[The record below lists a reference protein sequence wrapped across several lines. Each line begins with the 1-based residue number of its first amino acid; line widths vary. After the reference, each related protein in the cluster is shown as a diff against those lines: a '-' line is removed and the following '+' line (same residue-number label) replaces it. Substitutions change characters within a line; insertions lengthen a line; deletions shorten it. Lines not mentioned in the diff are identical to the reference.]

1 MAWRIENAIVRG
13 EIDNTSPGRTVGRL
27 WLIHQEQ
34 PLELDLVGDCWR
46 DLAGAVLT
54 FQNPCPDYSLEAP
67 GLASPQSGVVG
78 DMTASRKGKVHH
90 TELHS
95 VGFTWQNHLSLEW
108 FDVVNGRVLVET
120 PLFDLQISER
130 QWEQTNQEE
139 ERQKSANLEAMRG
152 FIHVFLQRGANLDL
166 WTEENADEFAWE
178 KRFRES
184 DRLTEAFQELVE
196 KYADD
201 PASQQKLSYAMGWDR
216 MLGEEQDSDVLTL
229 ESDDTQDFDEDSD
242 DPSEEEWADI
252 ETWEDFL
259 EEEFGDYV
267 VHPLQLK
274 AHDVATAAVELL
286 GDNIESNGPESR
298 LCAQLMQIAAKLAGA
313 LNFSGE
319 SFDQEPG
326 YILALLKRCLHWQND
341 AISTCH
347 ELLSGCKDPEQEQA
361 LLAIR
366 ESIFAVRDQITEM
379 RREYKQN

>member
-1 MAWRIENAIVRG
+1 MAWRIENAIVHG

-27 WLIHQEQ
+27 WLIHQEH

-54 FQNPCPDYSLEAP
+54 FHNPHPDYSLEAP

-78 DMTASRKGKVHH
+78 DMTASRKGKVYH
-90 TELHS
+90 TDLDEE
-95 VGFTWQNHLSLEW
+95 GFTWQNHLSLEW

-120 PLFDLQISER
+120 PLFDLQLSER
-130 QWEQTNQEE
+130 HWEQSGEEE
-139 ERQKSANLEAMRG
+139 ERQKCANLEAMRG

-216 MLGEEQDSDVLTL
+216 MLGEEQEEEDL
-229 ESDDTQDFDEDSD
+229 EFDADAAENLDEEDADETDED
-242 DPSEEEWADI
+242 WAEMDS
-252 ETWEDFL
+252 WEDFL

-274 AHDVATAAVELL
+274 AHDVATAAIDLF
-286 GDNIESNGPESR
+286 GDRIESNGPESR

-319 SFDQEPG
+319 SFEQEPG

-347 ELLSGCKDPEQEQA
+347 ELISKCKDPEQEQA